1 MSSYFVTPRA
11 QADLDETWLYV
22 AKDRPGAAD
31 RLIDRII
38 GHFSS
43 LASNPELGASCA
55 ELAAD
60 LRQSTVGNYIVLY
73 RPRPARV
80 EIVRVIH
87 GARDVAEEF
96 KRHWPTE

>member
-11 QADLDETWLYV
+11 QSDLDEIWLYI

-31 RLIDRII
+31 RLIDRIV
-38 GHFSS
+38 GHFSVI
-43 LASNPELGASCA
+43 ASNPELGATCA

-60 LRQSTVGNYIVLY
+60 LRQSTVGSYIILY
-73 RPRPARV
+73 RPRPTRA
-80 EIVRVIH
+80 EIIRVIH

-96 KRHWPTE
+96 KQHWPT